1 MKITIVLPV
10 FNEEKKVGEVLK
22 DLLKFNFPVV
32 VIDDGSTDQTSKII
46 DLYKKKSRKL
56 QIIRHKINLGKGA
69 AIKTGCIV
77 AFNNGADAIIM
88 MDGDGQ
94 HRVSDLPKFIE
105 ALKKEK
111 FDIIFGARLLNSKV
125 PYIRL
130 LGNKMASGLVAF
142 LFGVYVSDLVCGFRA
157 FTKKTFKKINLSSQG
172 YGVEAE
178 MVILAGR
185 HKLTSCEIP
194 VETVY
199 YDKFKGVTVLD
210 ALMIFVDVLRWR
222 INL

>member
-10 FNEEKKVGEVLK
+10 FNEEKKIGEVLK
-22 DLLKFNFPVV
+22 NLLKFNLPVI
-32 VIDDGSTDQTSKII
+32 VINDGSTDLTSKLINV
-46 DLYKKKSRKL
+46 YQKKNRK
-56 QIIRHKINLGKGA
+56 IKCITHRINLGKGA
-69 AIKTGCIV
+69 SIKTGCIA
-77 AFNNGADAIIM
+77 AFKYGAEAIIM

-94 HRVSDLPKFIE
+94 HSVSDLPKFIE
-105 ALKKEK
+105 TLKTEK
-111 FDIIFGARLLNSKV
+111 YDIIFGARKLNSKV

-130 LGNKMASGLVAF
+130 LGNKFSSLLVSL
-142 LFGVYVSDLVCGFRA
+142 LFGIYVSDLVCGFRA
-157 FTKKTFKKINLSSQG
+157 FTKKTFRKINLSSQG

-185 HKLTSCEIP
+185 HKLVSCEIP

-210 ALMIFVDVLRWR
+210 AFTIFLDVLRWR